1 MGDPFDKSDGDV
13 GTMVTIMPTSIRR
26 ISRYGVIARDDACC
40 LTLH

>member
-26 ISRYGVIARDDACC
+26 IFRYGVIARDDACC

>member
-13 GTMVTIMPTSIRR
+13 GTMVTIMPTSIRP